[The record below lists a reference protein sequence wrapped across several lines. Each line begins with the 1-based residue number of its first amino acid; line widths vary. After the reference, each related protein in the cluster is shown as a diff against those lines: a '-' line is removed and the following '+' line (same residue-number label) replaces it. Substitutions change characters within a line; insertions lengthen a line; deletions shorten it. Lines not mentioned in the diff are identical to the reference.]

1 MGALFVLMFKI
12 SIFLCFTGGAV
23 YSVFRGIR
31 YLENKYVL
39 EGGNS
44 TLLLIDDSRE
54 KEAKQI
60 AARIRKAIKR
70 KRDAGGG
77 LAEDFEK
84 DVTKILDERFPRITE
99 NNKRLNIY
107 LNQIDSKA
115 IIAEPE
121 KLSQRINKCKDGEL
135 KAVLEKNLTIALE
148 RKKNLLHLET
158 MKEKTEAQINLIIMG
173 LKNVEDKVESLR
185 LAEGKIDSV
194 SGALENVS
202 KEVHNLEEEY
212 REMNIHYDE

>member
-1 MGALFVLMFKI
+1 MGVLFGILLRL
-12 SIFLCFTGGAV
+12 SIPILFACGIFYG
-23 YSVFRGIR
+23 VFRGIR

-39 EGGNS
+39 ESGNS
-44 TLLLIDDSRE
+44 PLLIDEDAPER
-54 KEAKQI
+54 EAKLI
-60 AARIRKAIKR
+60 AERIRKAIIR

-77 LAEDFEK
+77 LAQDFEK
-84 DVTKILDERFPRITE
+84 DVSIILDERFPRIRE
-99 NNKRLNIY
+99 NQKRLNNY

-115 IIAEPE
+115 ILDEPGR
-121 KLSQRINKCKDGEL
+121 LSQRIRTCKDDEL
-135 KAVLEKNLTIALE
+135 KDVLEKNLTLALE
-148 RKKNLLHLET
+148 RKDNLLHLET
-158 MKEKTEAQINLIIMG
+158 MKEKTEAQMNLIIMG